1 MTDYEIRKSRLVI
14 SFAAFALFICYLV
27 SPAKESFSSSGQDG
41 VIRLAASGGGQ
52 NSLSMERDLRDA
64 LISNPPFSGPAPE
77 VAAPAPAPVQVQPAY
92 VPSAPAPPPG
102 IPEVYVR
109 GYSMDPTGA
118 INIVGMDGV
127 MRQLDGTQR
136 VKLIF
141 PPEYRLAP
149 QIVGGARLAAPP
161 PPPVSSPVEI
171 AVRGYSIEPSSG
183 AINIIGVDGVMR
195 RLDGSQQVKL
205 VFPPE
210 YGLAPVI
217 VGGGSA
223 APASGGQI
231 QAYSPGTGAP
241 GPQQP
246 AGAAPPQVVI
256 IQQQPAPASQSSSPA
271 DVLEGVGSIL
281 RGIRGR

>member
-1 MTDYEIRKSRLVI
+1 
-14 SFAAFALFICYLV
+14 
-27 SPAKESFSSSGQDG
+27 
-41 VIRLAASGGGQ
+41 
-52 NSLSMERDLRDA
+52 
-64 LISNPPFSGPAPE
+64 
-77 VAAPAPAPVQVQPAY
+77 
-92 VPSAPAPPPG
+92 
-102 IPEVYVR
+102 
-109 GYSMDPTGA
+109 MDPTGA

-127 MRQLDGTQR
+127 MRTIDGSKP

-149 QIVGGARLAAPP
+149 QIVGGARVAAPP
-161 PPPVSSPVEI
+161 PSPISSPVEI

-183 AINIIGVDGVMR
+183 AINIVGMDGVMR

-217 VGGGSA
+217 VGGGTP
-223 APASGGQI
+223 APPSGGQI
-231 QAYSPGTGAP
+231 QAYSPGAGAL

-256 IQQQPAPASQSSSPA
+256 IQSPPPASQSSSPA

-281 RGIRGR
+281 RGIRGK